1 MILPLILL
9 IYDEEI
15 KMDNKYI
22 IGAIIVV
29 IAIVGIAAVTMG
41 GGNTKHAANELVACV
56 AAHGEEPE
64 FGFDPMH
71 GWGYHDS
78 GTEPLIQSTI
88 LKRDKDNNFVNDLAT
103 NYTISDDFKTYTVDI
118 RDDVKFTDGS
128 KLTAKD
134 VAFSYNKAKELGEG
148 ADLSSMNNATAEGN
162 KVVFTLNKSD
172 STFINKLTDVGIVPE
187 ANYKEDSYG
196 QNPIGSG
203 PYKLAQWDKGQQ
215 FILEK
220 NPDYYGPKP
229 YFEKI
234 TNLFLDP
241 DAAFAAVK
249 NGDVDIAEVQL
260 AYANETVNGYHLEYF
275 DSIDVRGISLPTQMA
290 EGKLSEDN
298 VTIGNNVTGDP
309 AIREALNIGIN
320 RQSLLDGAFNGY
332 GNVSY
337 TGVANQLGWSYNS
350 SMKDG
355 QVDEAKK
362 VLSDAGWNDTNG
374 DGIVEK
380 NGTKAAFSIYYNAKA
395 TERQA
400 IAVAVAEQAKQIGIE
415 VTPVGGSWD
424 DIDPNI
430 YSQGVVWGF
439 GSADPFEIQHQYD
452 SRVACVGYDN
462 PEGLNDSQVDSLIDQ
477 AMGQDLNASYS
488 TWSQAAQQSATSYPF
503 LWIGTVDYTYF
514 VSNDLDISNGTHLIY
529 PHGGDIWG
537 NIYDWKRVNETSN
550 GTAGK

>member
-1 MILPLILL
+1 
-9 IYDEEI
+9 
-15 KMDNKYI
+15 MDKKYI
-22 IGAIIVV
+22 IGAIVAV
-29 IAIVGIAAVTMG
+29 IAVVAVAAFALG
-41 GGNTKHAANELVACV
+41 GGSTEHAANELVTCV

-103 NYTISDDFKTYTVDI
+103 DYDISSDFKTYTVTI
-118 RDDVKFTDGS
+118 RDDVNFTDGN

-148 ADLSSMNNATAEGN
+148 ADLSSMNEAKADGN

-187 ANYKEDSYG
+187 AGYNEDSYG

-220 NPDYYGPKP
+220 NPDYYGKEP
-229 YFEKI
+229 YFDKI
-234 TNLFLDP
+234 TNLFLDS

-249 NGDVDIAEVQL
+249 NGDVDIAEVPV
-260 AYANETVNGYHLEYF
+260 AYANETVKGYHMEYF
-275 DSIDVRGISLPTQMA
+275 DSIDVRGISLPTQMD

-309 AIREALNIGIN
+309 AIREALNIGID
-320 RQSLLDGAFNGY
+320 REALLEGALNGFGDVNY
-332 GNVSY
+332 N
-337 TGVANQLGWSYNS
+337 GVADQLAWSFNS
-350 SMKDG
+350 TFKDG
-355 QVDEAKK
+355 QVDQAKQ
-362 VLSDAGWNDTNG
+362 VLEQAGWKDTDN

-380 NGTKAAFSIYYNAKA
+380 DGQKASFSVYYNSQAS
-395 TERQA
+395 ERQA

-415 VTPVGGSWD
+415 IEPVGGSWD
-424 DIDPNI
+424 DIDPNR

-439 GSADPFEIQHQYD
+439 GSADPMEIQHQYD
-452 SRVACVGYDN
+452 SRVAAVGYDN
-462 PEGLNDSQVDSLIDQ
+462 PEALNDTAVDSLIDS
-477 AMGQDLNASYS
+477 AMAQETNSSYA
-488 TWSQAAQQSATSYPF
+488 TWSQAAQQANSNYPF
-503 LWIGTVDYTYF
+503 LWVGTMDYTYF
-514 VSNDLDISNGTHLIY
+514 VSDDLDISNSTHLIY

-537 NIYDWKRVNETSN
+537 NIYDWKRVNETE
-550 GTAGK
+550 A

>member
-1 MILPLILL
+1 
-9 IYDEEI
+9 
-15 KMDNKYI
+15 MDKKYI
-22 IGAIIVV
+22 IGAIVAV
-29 IAIVGIAAVTMG
+29 IAVVAVAAFALG
-41 GGNTKHAANELVACV
+41 GGSTEHAANELVACV

-103 NYTISDDFKTYTVDI
+103 DYDISSDFKTYTVTI
-118 RDDVKFTDGS
+118 RDDVNFTDGN

-148 ADLSSMNNATAEGN
+148 ADLSSMNEAKADGN

-187 ANYKEDSYG
+187 AGYNEDSYG

-220 NPDYYGPKP
+220 NPDYYGKEP
-229 YFEKI
+229 YFDKI
-234 TNLFLDP
+234 TNLFLDS

-249 NGDVDIAEVQL
+249 NGDVDIAEVPV
-260 AYANETVNGYHLEYF
+260 AYANETVKGYHMEYF
-275 DSIDVRGISLPTQMA
+275 DSIDVRGISLPTQMD

-309 AIREALNIGIN
+309 AIREALNIGID
-320 RQSLLDGAFNGY
+320 REALLEGALNGY
-332 GNVSY
+332 GDVNY
-337 TGVANQLGWSYNS
+337 NGVADQLAWSFNS
-350 SMKDG
+350 TFKDG
-355 QVDEAKK
+355 QVDQAKQ
-362 VLSDAGWNDTNG
+362 VLEQAGWKDTDN

-380 NGTKAAFSIYYNAKA
+380 DGQKASFSVYYNSQAS
-395 TERQA
+395 ERQA

-415 VTPVGGSWD
+415 IEPVGGSWD
-424 DIDPNI
+424 DIDPNR

-439 GSADPFEIQHQYD
+439 GSADPMEIQHQYD
-452 SRVACVGYDN
+452 SRVAAVGYDN
-462 PEGLNDSQVDSLIDQ
+462 PEALNDTAVDSLIDS
-477 AMGQDLNASYS
+477 AMAQETNSSYA
-488 TWSQAAQQSATSYPF
+488 TWSQAAQQATSNYPF
-503 LWIGTVDYTYF
+503 LWVGTMDYTYF
-514 VSNDLDISNGTHLIY
+514 VSDDLDISNSTHLIY

-537 NIYDWKRVNETSN
+537 NIYDWKRVNETE
-550 GTAGK
+550 A

>member
-1 MILPLILL
+1 
-9 IYDEEI
+9 
-15 KMDNKYI
+15 MDTKYI
-22 IGAIIVV
+22 IGAIVAV
-29 IAIVGIAAVTMG
+29 IAIVAVAAFALG
-41 GGNTKHAANELVACV
+41 GGSTEHAANELVACV

-103 NYTISDDFKTYTVDI
+103 DYDISSDFKTYTVTI
-118 RDDVKFTDGS
+118 RDDVNFTDGN

-148 ADLSSMNNATAEGN
+148 ADLSSMNEAKADGN

-187 ANYKEDSYG
+187 AGYNEDSYG

-220 NPDYYGPKP
+220 NPDYYGKEP
-229 YFEKI
+229 YFDKI
-234 TNLFLDP
+234 TNLFLDS

-249 NGDVDIAEVQL
+249 NGDVDIAEVPV
-260 AYANETVNGYHLEYF
+260 AYANETVNGYHMEYF
-275 DSIDVRGISLPTQMA
+275 DSIDVRGISLPTQMD
-290 EGKLSEDN
+290 EGKVSEDN

-309 AIREALNIGIN
+309 AIREALNIGID
-320 RQSLLDGAFNGY
+320 REALLEGALNGFGDVNY
-332 GNVSY
+332 N
-337 TGVANQLGWSYNS
+337 GVADQLAWSFNS
-350 SMKDG
+350 TFKDG
-355 QVDEAKK
+355 QVDQAKQ
-362 VLSDAGWNDTNG
+362 VLEQAGWKDTDN

-380 NGTKAAFSIYYNAKA
+380 DGQKASFSVYYNSQAS
-395 TERQA
+395 ERQA

-415 VTPVGGSWD
+415 IEPVGGSWD
-424 DIDPNI
+424 DIDPNR

-439 GSADPFEIQHQYD
+439 GSADPMEIQHQYD
-452 SRVACVGYDN
+452 SRVAAVGYDN
-462 PEGLNDSQVDSLIDQ
+462 PEALNDTAVDSLIDS
-477 AMGQDLNASYS
+477 AMAQETNSSYA
-488 TWSQAAQQSATSYPF
+488 TWSQAAQQATSNYPF
-503 LWIGTVDYTYF
+503 LWVGTMDYTYF
-514 VSNDLDISNGTHLIY
+514 VSDDLDISNSTHLIY

-537 NIYDWKRVNETSN
+537 NIYDWKRVNETE
-550 GTAGK
+550 A

>member
-1 MILPLILL
+1 
-9 IYDEEI
+9 
-15 KMDNKYI
+15 MDTKYI
-22 IGAIIVV
+22 IGAVIAV
-29 IAIVGIAAVTMG
+29 IAIVGIAAFAMG
-41 GGNTKHAANELVACV
+41 GGSTQHAANELVACV

-64 FGFDPMH
+64 YGFDPMH

-260 AYANETVNGYHLEYF
+260 SYANETVNGYHLEYF

-337 TGVANQLGWSYNS
+337 TGVANQLGW
-350 SMKDG
+350 
-355 QVDEAKK
+355 
-362 VLSDAGWNDTNG
+362 
-374 DGIVEK
+374 
-380 NGTKAAFSIYYNAKA
+380 
-395 TERQA
+395 
-400 IAVAVAEQAKQIGIE
+400 
-415 VTPVGGSWD
+415 
-424 DIDPNI
+424 
-430 YSQGVVWGF
+430 
-439 GSADPFEIQHQYD
+439 
-452 SRVACVGYDN
+452 
-462 PEGLNDSQVDSLIDQ
+462 
-477 AMGQDLNASYS
+477 
-488 TWSQAAQQSATSYPF
+488 
-503 LWIGTVDYTYF
+503 
-514 VSNDLDISNGTHLIY
+514 
-529 PHGGDIWG
+529 
-537 NIYDWKRVNETSN
+537 
-550 GTAGK
+550 

>member
-1 MILPLILL
+1 
-9 IYDEEI
+9 
-15 KMDNKYI
+15 MDNKYI
-22 IGAIIVV
+22 IGAVIAV
-29 IAIVGIAAVTMG
+29 IAIIGVAAFALG
-41 GGNTKHAANELVACV
+41 GGSTEHAANELVTCV

-103 NYTISDDFKTYTVDI
+103 DYEISDDYKTYTVTI
-118 RDDVKFTDGS
+118 RDDVNFTDGS
-128 KLTAKD
+128 KLTAND

-148 ADLSSMNNATAEGN
+148 ADLSSMNEAKADGN

-187 ANYKEDSYG
+187 ANYNEDTYG

-215 FILEK
+215 YILEK
-220 NPDYYGPKP
+220 NPDYYGEEP

-260 AYANETVNGYHLEYF
+260 AYANETVEGYHLEYF
-275 DSIDVRGISLPTQMA
+275 DSIDVRGISLPTQMD

-309 AIREALNIGIN
+309 AIREALNIGID
-320 RQSLLDGAFNGY
+320 REALLEGAFNGY
-332 GNVSY
+332 GNASY
-337 TGVANQLGWSYNS
+337 NGVASQLPWAFNS
-350 SMKDG
+350 TFEDG
-355 QVDEAKK
+355 KVDEAKQI
-362 VLSDAGWNDTNG
+362 LAQAGWNDTDG
-374 DGIVEK
+374 DGIVDK
-380 NGTKAAFSIYYNAKA
+380 NGTKASFSVYYNSQAS
-395 TERQA
+395 ERQA
-400 IAVAVAEQAKQIGIE
+400 IAVAVAEQAKEIGIE
-415 VTPVGGSWD
+415 IEPVGGSWD

-439 GSADPFEIQHQYD
+439 GSADPFEIEHQYD

-462 PEGLNDSQVDSLIDQ
+462 AEGLNDTAVDSLIDA
-477 AMGQDLNASYS
+477 AMAQDLNSSYA
-488 TWSQAAQQSATSYPF
+488 TWSQAAQQATSNYPY

-514 VSNDLDISNGTHLIY
+514 VSDDLDISNSTHLIY

-537 NIYDWKRVNETSN
+537 NIYDWKRINETEASECR
-550 GTAGK
+550 TA

>member
-1 MILPLILL
+1 
-9 IYDEEI
+9 
-15 KMDNKYI
+15 MDKKYI
-22 IGAIIVV
+22 IGAIIAV
-29 IAIVGIAAVTMG
+29 IAIVGIAAVALG
-41 GGNTKHAANELVACV
+41 GGHTEHAANELVTCV

-103 NYTISDDFKTYTVDI
+103 DYDISSDFKKYTVTI
-118 RDDVKFTDGS
+118 RDDVNFTDGS
-128 KLTAKD
+128 KLTADD

-148 ADLSSMNNATAEGN
+148 ADLSSMKEAKANGN
-162 KVVFTLNKSD
+162 KVVFTLDKSD

-187 ANYKEDSYG
+187 ANYNEDSYG

-215 FILEK
+215 YILEK
-220 NPDYYGPKP
+220 NPDYYGEEP

-234 TNLFLDP
+234 TNLFLDS

-249 NGDVDIAEVQL
+249 NGDVDIAEVPV
-260 AYANETVNGYHLEYF
+260 AYANETVDGYHMEYF
-275 DSIDVRGISLPTQMA
+275 NSIDVRGISLPTQMD
-290 EGKLSEDN
+290 EGKVSEDN

-309 AIREALNIGIN
+309 AIREALNVGID
-320 RQSLLDGAFNGY
+320 REALLDGALNGY
-332 GNVSY
+332 GDVNY
-337 TGVANQLGWSYNS
+337 NGVADQLAWSFDSN
-350 SMKDG
+350 MKDG
-355 QVDEAKK
+355 DVDQAKQVLEQ
-362 VLSDAGWNDTNG
+362 AGWKDTDN

-380 NGTKAAFSIYYNAKA
+380 DGQKASFSVYYNSAA

-415 VTPVGGSWD
+415 IEPVGGSWD
-424 DIDPNI
+424 DIDPNK

-439 GSADPFEIQHQYD
+439 GSADPMEIQHQYD
-452 SRVACVGYDN
+452 SRVAAVGYDN
-462 PEGLNDSQVDSLIDQ
+462 PEALNDTAVDSLIDA
-477 AMGQDLNASYS
+477 AMAQETNSSYA
-488 TWSQAAQQSATSYPF
+488 TWSQAAQQANSNYPF
-503 LWIGTVDYTYF
+503 LWIGTMDYTYF
-514 VSNDLDISNGTHLIY
+514 VSDDLDISNDTALIY

-537 NIYDWKRVNETSN
+537 NIYDWNRINATDS
-550 GTAGK
+550 

>member
-1 MILPLILL
+1 MDITQFYYKVIF
-9 IYDEEI
+9 DEEN
-15 KMDNKYI
+15 KMDKKYI
-22 IGAIIVV
+22 IGVIIAV
-29 IAIVGIAAVTMG
+29 IAIVGIAAVALG
-41 GGNTKHAANELVACV
+41 GGHTEHAANELVTCV

-103 NYTISDDFKTYTVDI
+103 DYDISSDFKKYTVTI
-118 RDDVKFTDGS
+118 RDDVNFTDGS
-128 KLTAKD
+128 KLTADD

-148 ADLSSMNNATAEGN
+148 ADLSSMKEAKANGN
-162 KVVFTLNKSD
+162 KVVFTLDKSD

-187 ANYKEDSYG
+187 ANYNEDSYG

-215 FILEK
+215 YILEK
-220 NPDYYGPKP
+220 NPDYYGEEP

-234 TNLFLDP
+234 TNLFLDS

-249 NGDVDIAEVQL
+249 NGDVDIAEVPV
-260 AYANETVNGYHLEYF
+260 AYANETVDGYHMEYF
-275 DSIDVRGISLPTQMA
+275 DSIDVRGISLPTQMD
-290 EGKLSEDN
+290 EGKVSEDN

-309 AIREALNIGIN
+309 AIREALTVGID
-320 RQSLLDGAFNGY
+320 REALLDGALNGY
-332 GNVSY
+332 GDVNY
-337 TGVANQLGWSYNS
+337 NGVADQLAWSFDSN
-350 SMKDG
+350 MKDG
-355 QVDEAKK
+355 DVDQAKQVLEQ
-362 VLSDAGWNDTNG
+362 AGWKDTDN

-380 NGTKAAFSIYYNAKA
+380 DGQKASFSVYYNSAA

-400 IAVAVAEQAKQIGIE
+400 IAVAVAEQAKEIGIE
-415 VTPVGGSWD
+415 IEPVGGSWD

-439 GSADPFEIQHQYD
+439 GSADPMEIQHQYD
-452 SRVACVGYDN
+452 SRVAAVGYDN
-462 PEGLNDSQVDSLIDQ
+462 PEALNDTAVDSLIDA
-477 AMGQDLNASYS
+477 AMAQETNSSYA
-488 TWSQAAQQSATSYPF
+488 TWSQAAQQANSNYPF
-503 LWIGTVDYTYF
+503 LWIGTMDYTYF
-514 VSNDLDISNGTHLIY
+514 VSDDLDISNDTALIY

-537 NIYDWKRVNETSN
+537 NIYDWNRINATDS
-550 GTAGK
+550 

>member
-1 MILPLILL
+1 VDITQFYYKVIF
-9 IYDEEI
+9 DEEN
-15 KMDNKYI
+15 KMDKKYI
-22 IGAIIVV
+22 IGAIIAV
-29 IAIVGIAAVTMG
+29 IAIVGIAAVALG
-41 GGNTKHAANELVACV
+41 GGHTEHAANELVTCV

-103 NYTISDDFKTYTVDI
+103 DYDISSDFKKYTVTI
-118 RDDVKFTDGS
+118 RDDVNFTDGS
-128 KLTAKD
+128 KLTADD

-148 ADLSSMNNATAEGN
+148 ADLSSMKEAKANGN
-162 KVVFTLNKSD
+162 KVVFTLDKSD

-187 ANYKEDSYG
+187 ANYNEDSYG

-215 FILEK
+215 YILEK
-220 NPDYYGPKP
+220 NPDYYGEEP

-234 TNLFLDP
+234 TNLFLDS

-249 NGDVDIAEVQL
+249 NGDVDIAEVPV
-260 AYANETVNGYHLEYF
+260 AYANETVDGYHMEYF
-275 DSIDVRGISLPTQMA
+275 NSIDVRGISLPTQMD
-290 EGKLSEDN
+290 EGKVSEDN

-309 AIREALNIGIN
+309 AIREALNVGID
-320 RQSLLDGAFNGY
+320 REALLDGALNGY
-332 GNVSY
+332 GDVNY
-337 TGVANQLGWSYNS
+337 NGVADQLAWSFDSN
-350 SMKDG
+350 MKDG
-355 QVDEAKK
+355 DVDQAKQVLEQ
-362 VLSDAGWNDTNG
+362 AGWKDTDN

-380 NGTKAAFSIYYNAKA
+380 DGQKASFSVYYNSAA

-400 IAVAVAEQAKQIGIE
+400 IAVAVAEQAKEIGIE
-415 VTPVGGSWD
+415 IEPVGGSWD

-439 GSADPFEIQHQYD
+439 GSADPMEIQHQYD
-452 SRVACVGYDN
+452 SRVAAVGYDN
-462 PEGLNDSQVDSLIDQ
+462 PEALNDTAVDSLIDA
-477 AMGQDLNASYS
+477 AMAQETNSSYA
-488 TWSQAAQQSATSYPF
+488 TWSQAAQQANSNYPF
-503 LWIGTVDYTYF
+503 LWIGTMDYTYF
-514 VSNDLDISNGTHLIY
+514 VSDDLDISNDTALIY

-537 NIYDWKRVNETSN
+537 NIYDWNRINATDS
-550 GTAGK
+550 

>member
-1 MILPLILL
+1 
-9 IYDEEI
+9 
-15 KMDNKYI
+15 MDNKYI
-22 IGAIIVV
+22 IGAVIAV
-29 IAIVGIAAVTMG
+29 IAIIGVAAFALG
-41 GGNTKHAANELVACV
+41 GGSTEHAANELVACV

-103 NYTISDDFKTYTVDI
+103 DYEISDDYKTYTVTI
-118 RDDVKFTDGS
+118 RDDVNFTDGS
-128 KLTAKD
+128 KLTAND

-148 ADLSSMNNATAEGN
+148 ADLSSMNEAKADGN

-187 ANYKEDSYG
+187 ANYNEDTYG

-220 NPDYYGPKP
+220 NPDYYGEEP

-249 NGDVDIAEVQL
+249 NGDVDIAEVPV
-260 AYANETVNGYHLEYF
+260 AYANESVKGYHLEYF
-275 DSIDVRGISLPTQMA
+275 DSIDVRGISLPTQNNT
-290 EGKLSEDN
+290 GKIIGDDN
-298 VTIGNNVTGDP
+298 LTYGNNVTGDP
-309 AIREALNIGIN
+309 AIREALNVGIN
-320 RQSLLDGAFNGY
+320 RSELVKGSLNGF

-337 TGVANQLGWSYNS
+337 NGVASQLPWAFESTFT
-350 SMKDG
+350 DG
-355 QVDEAKK
+355 NVDQAKQI
-362 VLSDAGWNDTNG
+362 LANAGWNDTNG

-380 NGTKAAFSIYYNAKA
+380 DGQKASFSIYYNSKA
-395 TERQA
+395 TERQT
-400 IAVAVAEQAKQIGIE
+400 IAVAVAEQAKEIGIE
-415 VTPVGGSWD
+415 INPVGGSWD
-424 DIDPNI
+424 DIDPVKF
-430 YSQGVVWGF
+430 QEGVVWGF
-439 GSADPFEIQHQYD
+439 GSADPYEIEHQYD
-452 SRVACVGYDN
+452 SRVAGEGYDN
-462 PEGLNDSQVDSLIDQ
+462 PEILNDTSVDTLIDQ
-477 AMGQDLNASYS
+477 AMTQDLDTSYS
-488 TWSQAAQQSATSYPF
+488 TWSQAAQKANSNYPF
-503 LWIGTVDYTYF
+503 LWIGTMDYTYF
-514 VSNDLDISNGTHLIY
+514 VSDSLDISNSTHLIY

-537 NIYDWKRVNETSN
+537 NIYDWKRIDSN
-550 GTAGK
+550 STNSTK

>member
-1 MILPLILL
+1 
-9 IYDEEI
+9 
-15 KMDNKYI
+15 MDKKYI
-22 IGAIIVV
+22 IGAIVTV
-29 IAIVGIAAVTMG
+29 IAVVAVAAFALG
-41 GGNTKHAANELVACV
+41 GGSTEHAANELVACV

-103 NYTISDDFKTYTVDI
+103 DYDISSDFKTYTVTI
-118 RDDVKFTDGS
+118 RDDVNFTDGN

-148 ADLSSMNNATAEGN
+148 ADLSSMNEAKADGN

-187 ANYKEDSYG
+187 AGYNEDSYG

-220 NPDYYGPKP
+220 NPDYYGKEP
-229 YFEKI
+229 YFDKI
-234 TNLFLDP
+234 TNLFLDS

-249 NGDVDIAEVQL
+249 NGDVDIAEVPV
-260 AYANETVNGYHLEYF
+260 AYANETVKGYHMEYF
-275 DSIDVRGISLPTQMA
+275 DSIDVRGISLPTQMD

-309 AIREALNIGIN
+309 AIREALNIGID
-320 RQSLLDGAFNGY
+320 REALLEGALNGFGDVNY
-332 GNVSY
+332 N
-337 TGVANQLGWSYNS
+337 GVADQLAWSFNS
-350 SMKDG
+350 TFKDG
-355 QVDEAKK
+355 QVDQAKQ
-362 VLSDAGWNDTNG
+362 VLEQAGWKDTDN

-380 NGTKAAFSIYYNAKA
+380 DGQKASFSVYYNSQAS
-395 TERQA
+395 ERQA

-415 VTPVGGSWD
+415 IEPVGGSWD
-424 DIDPNI
+424 DIDPNR

-439 GSADPFEIQHQYD
+439 GSADPMEIQHQYD
-452 SRVACVGYDN
+452 SRVAAVGYDN
-462 PEGLNDSQVDSLIDQ
+462 PEALNDTAVDSLIDS
-477 AMGQDLNASYS
+477 AMAQETNSSYA
-488 TWSQAAQQSATSYPF
+488 TWSQAAQQATSNYPF
-503 LWIGTVDYTYF
+503 LWVGTMDYTYF
-514 VSNDLDISNGTHLIY
+514 VSDDLDISNSTHLIY

-537 NIYDWKRVNETSN
+537 NIYDWKRVNETE
-550 GTAGK
+550 A

>member
-1 MILPLILL
+1 
-9 IYDEEI
+9 
-15 KMDNKYI
+15 MDKKYI
-22 IGAIIVV
+22 IGAIVAV
-29 IAIVGIAAVTMG
+29 IAVVAVAAFALG
-41 GGNTKHAANELVACV
+41 GGHTEHAANELVACV

-103 NYTISDDFKTYTVDI
+103 DYDISSDFKTYTVTI
-118 RDDVKFTDGS
+118 RDDVNFTDGN

-148 ADLSSMNNATAEGN
+148 ADLSSMNEAKADGN

-187 ANYKEDSYG
+187 AGYNEDSYG

-220 NPDYYGPKP
+220 NPDYYGKEP
-229 YFEKI
+229 YFDKI
-234 TNLFLDP
+234 TNLFLDS

-249 NGDVDIAEVQL
+249 NGDVDIAEVPV
-260 AYANETVNGYHLEYF
+260 AYANETVKGYHMEYF
-275 DSIDVRGISLPTQMA
+275 DSIDVRGISLPTQMD

-298 VTIGNNVTGDP
+298 ITIGNNVTGDP
-309 AIREALNIGIN
+309 AIREALNIGID
-320 RQSLLDGAFNGY
+320 REALLEGALNGY
-332 GNVSY
+332 GDVNY
-337 TGVANQLGWSYNS
+337 NGVADQLAWSFNS
-350 SMKDG
+350 TFKDG
-355 QVDEAKK
+355 QVDQAKQ
-362 VLSDAGWNDTNG
+362 VLEQAGWKDTDN

-380 NGTKAAFSIYYNAKA
+380 DGQKASFSVYYNSQAS
-395 TERQA
+395 ERQA
-400 IAVAVAEQAKQIGIE
+400 IAVAVAEQAKEIGIE
-415 VTPVGGSWD
+415 IEPVGGSWD
-424 DIDPNI
+424 DIDPNR

-439 GSADPFEIQHQYD
+439 GSADPMEIQHQYD
-452 SRVACVGYDN
+452 SRVAAVGYDN
-462 PEGLNDSQVDSLIDQ
+462 PEALNDTAVDSLIDS
-477 AMGQDLNASYS
+477 AMAQETNSSYA
-488 TWSQAAQQSATSYPF
+488 TWSQAAQQATSNYPF
-503 LWIGTVDYTYF
+503 LWVGTMDYTYF
-514 VSNDLDISNGTHLIY
+514 VSDDLDISNSTHLIY

-537 NIYDWKRVNETSN
+537 NIYDWKRVNETE
-550 GTAGK
+550 A

>member
-1 MILPLILL
+1 
-9 IYDEEI
+9 
-15 KMDNKYI
+15 MDKKYI
-22 IGAIIVV
+22 IGAIVAV
-29 IAIVGIAAVTMG
+29 IAIIAVAAFALG
-41 GGNTKHAANELVACV
+41 GGHTEHAANELVACV

-103 NYTISDDFKTYTVDI
+103 DYDISSDFKTYTVTI
-118 RDDVKFTDGS
+118 RDDVNFTDGS
-128 KLTAKD
+128 KLTAND

-148 ADLSSMNNATAEGN
+148 ADLSSMKEAKADGN
-162 KVVFTLNKSD
+162 KVVFTLEKSD

-187 ANYKEDSYG
+187 ANYNEDSYG

-220 NPDYYGPKP
+220 NPDYYGKEP
-229 YFEKI
+229 YFDKI
-234 TNLFLDP
+234 TNLFLDS

-249 NGDVDIAEVQL
+249 NGDVDIAEVPV
-260 AYANETVNGYHLEYF
+260 AYANETIDGYHMEYF
-275 DSIDVRGISLPTQMA
+275 DSIDVRGISLPTQMD

-298 VTIGNNVTGDP
+298 ITIGNNVTGDP
-309 AIREALNIGIN
+309 AIREALTIGID
-320 RQSLLDGAFNGY
+320 REALLDGALNGFGDVNY
-332 GNVSY
+332 N
-337 TGVANQLGWSYNS
+337 GVADQLGWSFDSNI
-350 SMKDG
+350 KDG
-355 QVDEAKK
+355 DVDKAKS
-362 VLSDAGWNDTNG
+362 VLEQAGWKDTDN

-380 NGTKAAFSIYYNAKA
+380 DGQKASFSVYYNSQAS
-395 TERQA
+395 ERQA

-415 VTPVGGSWD
+415 IEPVGGSWD

-439 GSADPFEIQHQYD
+439 GSADPMEIEHQYD
-452 SRVACVGYDN
+452 SRVAAVGYDN
-462 PEGLNDSQVDSLIDQ
+462 PEALNDTAVDSLIDA
-477 AMGQDLNASYS
+477 AMAQETNSSYA
-488 TWSQAAQQSATSYPF
+488 TWSQAAQQANSNYPF
-503 LWIGTVDYTYF
+503 LWVGTMDYTYF
-514 VSNDLDISNGTHLIY
+514 VSDDLDISNSTHLIY

-537 NIYDWKRVNETSN
+537 NIYDWKRVNETE
-550 GTAGK
+550 A

>member
-1 MILPLILL
+1 M
-9 IYDEEI
+9 ET
-15 KMDNKYI
+15 KYI
-22 IGAIIVV
+22 IAAVVAVVAII
-29 IAIVGIAAVTMG
+29 GIGAFALG
-41 GGNTKHAANELVACV
+41 GGGHTEHAENELVACV

-103 NYTISDDFKTYTVDI
+103 DYSISDDFTEYTVTI

-128 KLTAKD
+128 KLTAND

-148 ADLSSMNNATAEGN
+148 ADLSSLKEAKADGN

-187 ANYKEDSYG
+187 AGYNEDSYG

-220 NPDYYGPKP
+220 NPDYYGPEP

-249 NGDVDIAEVQL
+249 NGDVDIAEVQV
-260 AYANETVNGYHLEYF
+260 AYANEKVDGYHMEYF
-275 DSIDVRGISLPTQMA
+275 DSIDVRGISLPTQMD

-298 VTIGNNVTGDP
+298 LTIGNNVTGDP
-309 AIREALNIGIN
+309 AIREALNIGID
-320 RQSLLDGAFNGY
+320 REALLEGALNGY

-337 TGVANQLGWSYNS
+337 NGVADQLAWSFDS
-350 SMKDG
+350 TFEDG
-355 QVDEAKK
+355 QVDQAKE
-362 VLSDAGWNDTNG
+362 VLKAAGWEDTNG

-380 NGTKAAFSIYYNAKA
+380 DGKPAAFDVYYNAQA
-395 TERQA
+395 SERQA
-400 IAVAVAEQAKQIGIE
+400 IAVAVAEQAKEIGIE
-415 VTPVGGSWD
+415 ITPVGGSWD
-424 DIDPNI
+424 DIGPNI

-439 GSADPFEIQHQYD
+439 GSADPMEIEHQYD
-452 SRVACVGYDN
+452 SRVANVGYDN
-462 PEGLNDSQVDSLIDQ
+462 PEGLIDPTVDSLIDSAKSQ
-477 AMGQDLNASYS
+477 ELESSYA
-488 TWSQAAQQSATSYPF
+488 TWSQAAQQATSQYPY
-503 LWIGTVDYTYF
+503 LWIGTMDYTYF
-514 VSNDLDISNGTHLIY
+514 VSDSLDISNSTHLIY

-537 NIYDWKRVNETSN
+537 NIYDWKRVNTTDS
-550 GTAGK
+550 

>member
-1 MILPLILL
+1 MDITQFYYKVIF
-9 IYDEEI
+9 DEEN
-15 KMDNKYI
+15 KMDKKYI
-22 IGAIIVV
+22 IGAIIAV
-29 IAIVGIAAVTMG
+29 IAIVGIAAVALG
-41 GGNTKHAANELVACV
+41 GGHTEHAANELVTCV

-103 NYTISDDFKTYTVDI
+103 DYDISSDFKKYTVTI
-118 RDDVKFTDGS
+118 RDDVNFTDGS
-128 KLTAKD
+128 KLTADD

-148 ADLSSMNNATAEGN
+148 ADLSSMKEAKANGN
-162 KVVFTLNKSD
+162 KVVFTLDKSD

-187 ANYKEDSYG
+187 ANYNEDSYG

-215 FILEK
+215 YILEK
-220 NPDYYGPKP
+220 NPDYYGEEP

-234 TNLFLDP
+234 TNLFLDS

-249 NGDVDIAEVQL
+249 NGDVDIAEVPV
-260 AYANETVNGYHLEYF
+260 AYANETVDGYHMEYF
-275 DSIDVRGISLPTQMA
+275 NSIDVRGISLPTQMD
-290 EGKLSEDN
+290 EGKVSEDN

-309 AIREALNIGIN
+309 AIREALNVGID
-320 RQSLLDGAFNGY
+320 REALLDGALNGY
-332 GNVSY
+332 GDVNY
-337 TGVANQLGWSYNS
+337 NGVADQLAWSFDSN
-350 SMKDG
+350 MKDG
-355 QVDEAKK
+355 DVDQAKQVLEQ
-362 VLSDAGWNDTNG
+362 AGWKDTDN

-380 NGTKAAFSIYYNAKA
+380 DGQKASFSVYYNSAA

-400 IAVAVAEQAKQIGIE
+400 IAVAVAEQAKEIGIE
-415 VTPVGGSWD
+415 IEPVGGSWD

-439 GSADPFEIQHQYD
+439 GSADPMEIQHQYD
-452 SRVACVGYDN
+452 SRVAAVGYDN
-462 PEGLNDSQVDSLIDQ
+462 PEALNDTAVDSLIDA
-477 AMGQDLNASYS
+477 AMAQEANSSYA
-488 TWSQAAQQSATSYPF
+488 TWSQAAQQANSNYPF
-503 LWIGTVDYTYF
+503 LWIGTMDYTYF
-514 VSNDLDISNGTHLIY
+514 VSDDLDISNDTALIY

-537 NIYDWKRVNETSN
+537 NIYDWNRINATDS
-550 GTAGK
+550 